1 MPAPELVQAVVDAA
15 VRYARDLAG
24 ERVGA
29 LIDFIRREETLSE
42 ELALKALYALRAN
55 RWFELLQPLA
65 DAMLQAEQQSYTVR
79 KLYGQALIEQGAIS
93 AAIPFLEK
101 LIADCPDDLPDDTD
115 SHGLVGRAYKQ
126 SYVNGHGLSPA
137 RRERLLRR
145 AIEQYDSGTWHSI
158 NAVALRARAVRDG
171 IAGFSPALEL
181 AGEVLAKAAASGDH
195 WSYAT
200 AAEAC
205 VALGR
210 WKEAL
215 EWIDRY
221 LEDPRT
227 DAFSVGSTLRQFTEV
242 WQLSTLGPEGAAI
255 VEVLRAGL
263 LRRGGGARIDH
274 TGADES
280 CEADSMLQLVLGAER
295 YKTLEWYR
303 TGLDRSRAVA
313 RLGREKAKG
322 LGTGFLVLERDL
334 DPAAAG
340 DAWLLVTNAHV
351 LSPEF
356 RNALRADK
364 AVVTFEA
371 LDGGAQSYKVEE
383 IVWSSPPDRLDATVA
398 RLDRKP
404 DGVTP
409 IPVATALPERDE
421 NARLYV
427 IGHPLGGTLSFSID
441 DNLLIDYEDPRVHY
455 RSPTDPGSSGS
466 PVFDCDWSLVALHH
480 AGSRT
485 MTRLH
490 GEAGTYEANEGLYI
504 GAIAKAY
511 RERPH

>member
-1 MPAPELVQAVVDAA
+1 MPAPELVQAVVDSAT
-15 VRYARDLAG
+15 RYERDRAG
-24 ERVGA
+24 QQVGA
-29 LIDFIRREETLSE
+29 LIDFIRREEKLDE
-42 ELALKALYALRAN
+42 ALALKALYPLQAN
-55 RWFELLQPLA
+55 RWFDLLQPLA
-65 DAMLQAEQQSYTVR
+65 DALIQSEQDSFTVR

-101 LIADCPDDLPDDTD
+101 LMDDCPDDLPDDAEA
-115 SHGLVGRAYKQ
+115 HGLVGRAYKQ
-126 SYVNGHGLSPA
+126 SYVNGHGLSPT
-137 RRERLLRR
+137 RRERLMRK
-145 AIEQYDSGTWHSI
+145 AIEHYDAGTWRGI
-158 NAVALRARAVRDG
+158 NAVALRARAARDG
-171 IAGFSPALEL
+171 IAGFSPANDVAEETL
-181 AGEVLAKAAASGDH
+181 ATAVASGDH

-205 VALGR
+205 IALGR

-215 EWIDRY
+215 EWLDRY
-221 LEDPRT
+221 LAHPLT
-227 DAFSVGSTLRQFTEV
+227 DAFAVGSTLRQFTEV
-242 WQLSTLGPEGAAI
+242 WQLASLGYEGAAI
-255 VEVLRAGL
+255 LEVLRAGL

-274 TGADES
+274 AGGDES
-280 CEADSMLQLVLGAER
+280 CEADSMLQLVLGADR
-295 YKTLEWYR
+295 YRTLEWYR

-313 RLGREKAKG
+313 RLGRETSKG
-322 LGTGFLVLERDL
+322 LGTGFLVHERDL
-334 DPAAAG
+334 DPAAG
-340 DAWLLVTNAHV
+340 DGWLLITNAHV
-351 LSPEF
+351 LSPDY
-356 RNALRADK
+356 RNALRAEK

-371 LDGGAQSYKVEE
+371 LDGGAQTYRIGE
-383 IVWSSPPDRLDATVA
+383 ILWSSLPDKLDATIA
-398 RLDRKP
+398 RLDRNP

-409 IPVATALPERDE
+409 IPVATSLPERDE

-441 DNLLIDYEDPRVHY
+441 DNLLIDYDDPRVHY

-490 GEAGTYEANEGLYI
+490 GEGGTYEANEGLYI
-504 GAIAKAY
+504 GAIAKAF